1 MPLFA
6 ATIALSALLL
16 FLVQP
21 IIAKQ
26 ILPWFGGSAGVWS
39 VCMVFFQSTLLAG
52 YAYAHLLV
60 RKLRRP
66 QQFRL
71 HVALLATSLLL
82 LPITPSAALKPVGG
96 HDAPAAI
103 LLLLLATI
111 GLPYFLLSSTGPLL
125 QAWIAHR
132 FAART
137 VYRMFALSNL
147 GSLLGLVAFPFVVE
161 PLLDSRRQAVAWSIA
176 YLLFVAGGIWAAWQ
190 CRHGTGREDRDTA
203 PGSSPVS
210 ASGEDR
216 GSHGAASAWLGLSAL
231 GVVLLLSTTNQLLQ
245 NVASVPFLWVL
256 PLALYLFSFVVVFEG
271 RRGRGWYSPRWGVPA
286 ALLAA
291 LLMAA
296 GLSVSNGV
304 LDVSLAVPVYCLGL
318 FVTCVFCHGELAA
331 RKPAHAELTRFYLM
345 ISIGGALGGVFVGLI
360 APRIFHSL
368 YELPL
373 ALVFVAVAGL
383 LCVLRAT
390 GLSRR
395 WWLALALSASVATAA
410 IAWADWLYIR
420 LLDHDLIVMQ
430 RNFYGTLRVREIDD
444 NGTRVRRLLHGV
456 ILHGEQPV
464 SGPERNKPGSYYT
477 RTSGVGLAIARAQ
490 QSKPSARLGVIG
502 LGVGTLAAW
511 GREHDVVRFYEIDRD
526 VVVLANSYF
535 TYLQAT
541 PAPVEVVLGDARLS
555 LESELAQ
562 SQPQQFDV
570 LAVDAFASD
579 SIPVHLITREAIEL
593 YERHLRDDGMI
604 AVHISNRFLDLQPVL
619 ANIVAATGLS
629 ARMIDDEVSDDSD
642 PRADSSKWVL
652 IARNQRTLE
661 GGIIGQ
667 RGAPLRGQAKVG
679 VWTDGHSNLL
689 QVMKTTPLQALERL
703 VSSLRDE

>member
-60 RKLRRP
+60 RKLRPP

-71 HVALLATSLLL
+71 HVALLAASLLL

-161 PLLDSRRQAVAWSIA
+161 PLLDSRGQAIAWSIA

-190 CRHGTGREDRDTA
+190 CRHGTGREDRDTVA
-203 PGSSPVS
+203 GSSPVS
-210 ASGEDR
+210 APGEDR
-216 GSHGAASAWLGLSAL
+216 GSQGAASAWLGLSAL

-511 GREHDVVRFYEIDRD
+511 GRKHDVVRFYEIDRD

-593 YERHLRDDGMI
+593 YEHHLTDDGMI

-629 ARMIDDEVSDDSD
+629 ARIIDDEVSDSD

-652 IARNQRTLE
+652 IARNRRTLE

-679 VWTDGHSNLL
+679 VWTDGYSNLL
-689 QVMKTTPLQALERL
+689 QVMKTTPLQALEQL

>member
-60 RKLRRP
+60 RKLRPP

-71 HVALLATSLLL
+71 HVALLAASLLL

-161 PLLDSRRQAVAWSIA
+161 PLLDSRGQAIAWSIA

-190 CRHGTGREDRDTA
+190 CRHGTGREDRDTVA
-203 PGSSPVS
+203 GSSPVS
-210 ASGEDR
+210 APGEDR
-216 GSHGAASAWLGLSAL
+216 GSQGAASAWLGLSAL

-511 GREHDVVRFYEIDRD
+511 GRKHDVVRFYEIDRD

-593 YERHLRDDGMI
+593 YERHLTDDGMI

-629 ARMIDDEVSDDSD
+629 ARMIDDEVSETD

-652 IARNQRTLE
+652 IARNRHTLE

-679 VWTDGHSNLL
+679 VWTDGYSNLL